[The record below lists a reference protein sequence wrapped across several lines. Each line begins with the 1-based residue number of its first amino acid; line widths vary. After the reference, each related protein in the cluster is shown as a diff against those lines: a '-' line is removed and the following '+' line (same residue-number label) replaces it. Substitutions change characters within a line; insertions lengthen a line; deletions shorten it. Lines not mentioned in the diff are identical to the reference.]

1 MPTASFT
8 KFNPF
13 IEGVFEGQ
21 FNFGSDT
28 FKVML
33 SNQAPAAG
41 NTQRSDITEL
51 STSGGY
57 TVGGQTVPILTS
69 SQTSGTY
76 TATVSTT
83 LTWTGSGGGFGPFR
97 YAYMYDDTNASDR
110 LVGAW
115 DYGSA
120 ITVAASETFEWT
132 MNAALITAS

>member
-13 IEGVFEGQ
+13 IEGVFEAQ

-76 TATVSTT
+76 TATVNTT
-83 LTWTGSGGGFGPFR
+83 LTWTGSGGGFGPFPVCVYVR
-97 YAYMYDDTNASDR
+97 RHKRIRQARRGLGLWLSYYRCRIRN
-110 LVGAW
+110 
-115 DYGSA
+115 
-120 ITVAASETFEWT
+120 I
-132 MNAALITAS
+132 